1 MSSFGERKAKDL
13 LEKSPVEW
21 IKHNRRQ
28 LSRIY
33 PAGRR
38 TDSSNYE
45 PMPMWL
51 CGNQSGE
58 ETAYMYMYVYR
69 LRIVYILRPYNCIPV
84 ALNYQTPDEDM
95 HIYKGFFLDNGGCGY
110 VLKPEFLRHGS
121 LTNVGLE

>member
-13 LEKSPVEW
+13 IEKLPVEW
-21 IKHNRRQ
+21 IKHNRYQ

-51 CGNQSGE
+51 CGNQIGQPLLHFC
-58 ETAYMYMYVYR
+58 TY
-69 LRIVYILRPYNCIPV
+69 IVCLFLV
-84 ALNYQTPDEDM
+84 ACRV
-95 HIYKGFFLDNGGCGY
+95 GF
-110 VLKPEFLRHGS
+110 
-121 LTNVGLE
+121 